1 MAFTGKAS
9 YTAGAG
15 LPELVEDVSDIIG
28 IVSPFE
34 TPLLDHLGDPKRSAM
49 STVHEWIEDALLPNM
64 GQINQ
69 SSFSPNA
76 TSATTLTVD
85 DVGVFRVG
93 DLVRPGG
100 SSEVMMVAVVNTGT
114 NQIAVVR
121 GYGATVAAT
130 LVDNMVL
137 TILGNAALEGDEA
150 PDARF
155 TNRSRQSNYTQ
166 IFTAGIDVSGS
177 MQAARAYGI
186 ADEVDYQKQERMR
199 ELLRDLENCVIN
211 GVSPVSD
218 GQGSGTIRRS
228 MNGIVHSLETNLFE
242 PGQGGIPDGD
252 GGGSDELNEE
262 ILNAAL
268 KRVWDN
274 SSGNVDTIVVG
285 GAQKRKING
294 FASGSRAYLPDDQT
308 FSDMIS
314 VYESDFGVCRVV
326 MSRWVPSDAV
336 LLLDSS
342 RISVLPMQG
351 RSFHY
356 KPLASTGDSI
366 SGQVIG
372 EYTLEMKN
380 ENAHGLV
387 TGLGV

>member
-9 YTAGAG
+9 YGAGAS

-34 TPLLDHLGDPKRSAM
+34 TPLLDHLGDAKRAAM
-49 STVHEWIEDALLPNM
+49 STVHEWVEDALLPNK

-69 SSFSPNA
+69 TTFSPDPQ
-76 TSATTLTVD
+76 SATTITVD
-85 DVGVFRVG
+85 DASVFRAG
-93 DLVRPGG
+93 DLLRPGQ
-100 SSEVMMVAVVNTGT
+100 SSEVMMIFAVGASAITVA
-114 NQIAVVR
+114 R

-130 LVDNMVL
+130 LTDNMEL
-137 TILGNAALEGDEA
+137 TILGNAALEGDDA
-150 PDARF
+150 PAARF

-166 IFTAGIDVSGS
+166 IFTAGLDVSGS
-177 MQAARAYGI
+177 LQASRAYGI

-218 GQGSGTIRRS
+218 GQGSSTVRRS
-228 MNGIVHSLETNLFE
+228 MNGIVHSLETNLFA
-242 PGQGGIPDGD
+242 PGQGGIPVGD
-252 GGGSDELNEE
+252 GTGSDELNEE

-268 KRVWDN
+268 KQIWDQ
-274 SSGNVDTIVVG
+274 SSGGVDTIVVG

-294 FASGSRAYLPDDQT
+294 FATGSRAYLPDDQT
-308 FSDMIS
+308 YSDMIS

-356 KPLASTGDSI
+356 KPLAATGDSI

-372 EYTLEMKN
+372 EYTAEIKN